1 MTHSEETRAA
11 EALSF
16 QEVIMRLNRYW
27 ADYGCLMWQPYSE
40 KLGAGTGNPATTLR
54 VLGPEPWNVAY
65 VEPSYRADDGR
76 YAENPNRMQMHTQY
90 QVILKPE
97 PGNPQELY
105 LGSLEA
111 IGIRMREHDVRF
123 VEDNWE
129 SPALGS
135 WGLGWQVWLD
145 GQEISQYTYFQQ
157 AGGLPCDPVP
167 VELTYGLERIVLYL
181 QKVHSVWEIDWDGV
195 HTYGDIYKRSEIEH
209 CIYNFELADV
219 ERLTQM
225 YNLYLAE
232 ARACI
237 ARGLVIPAY
246 DYVLRCSHTFNLLD
260 ARGAVGITERA
271 SYFSRMRD
279 LSRQVAR
286 LYVEQRKEMGY
297 PFLSYAPAVPAVA
310 GLPTESPA
318 TVTGLLPAVA
328 GLPTEPPATFLL
340 EIGTEEL
347 PAGDLRI
354 VLDYLSAAVPKML
367 DEARLS
373 YEPVRVVGTPRRQ
386 AVLVSGLAP
395 RQPNRTLDV
404 QGPPAKVAFDAAGKP
419 TRAAEGFAQKQGVPV
434 ESLRVVT
441 EGDKTYV
448 VATRTEAGRSA
459 AAILSEQLPG
469 LLAGLRFPKA
479 MRWNQSGV
487 SFSRPL
493 RWLVSLL
500 GDQVIPF
507 DFAGVSSGRSSRG
520 LRPLGSPPFE
530 LAHADD
536 YLATLAAQS
545 IVLDEGE
552 RREQIRTQAAAL
564 AASVGGGIPDDPDL
578 LDEVTNLVE
587 CPTALLGR
595 FEPDFLA
602 LPQDVLVTAMR
613 KHQLYFP
620 VTGPEGKL
628 LPYFVTVRNGDDRHL
643 DTVRE
648 GNEEVLRARF
658 SDARFFYEHDIRK
671 PLEEFLPRLGTLT
684 FQEQLGSMLDK
695 CRRLEQLVP
704 HVGRGLGLGEPD
716 RAVALRAAH
725 LCKADLATQLV
736 IEFTNLQGLMG
747 HHYAL
752 RSGEPSAVA
761 LAIAEHYLPRSA
773 RDRLPATKPGLALAI
788 ADRLDSLVG
797 LFATGLAPTG
807 STDPY
812 HLRRDA
818 LGIVQ
823 SLVAHEIR
831 LPLRPLLAQA
841 AVLMPVAAGDQVLEE
856 VLAFIGERLRG
867 WLRDKG
873 FRYDVVD
880 AVLAERAGDPYSA
893 YRTAAQLSA
902 WVERSD
908 WLDLLNAYG
917 RCIRIV
923 RDQPREFEYTHGAD
937 PHPATVA
944 LGEAY
949 RQARAQVTPHSD
961 VDRLL
966 TALWPAIPVINRFF
980 DEVLVMDPDRALRE
994 ERLGLLQ
1001 ALWRLSRGII
1011 DVTRLEG
1018 F

>member
-1 MTHSEETRAA
+1 MANP
-11 EALSF
+11 LSF
-16 QEVIMRLNRYW
+16 QEVIMRLDRYW
-27 ADYGCLMWQPYSE
+27 ADYGCLIWQPYSE

-97 PGNPQELY
+97 PGSPQELY

-167 VELTYGLERIVLYL
+167 VELTYGLERIVLCL
-181 QKVHSVWEIDWDGV
+181 QKVRSVWEIDWDGV
-195 HTYGDIYKRSEIEH
+195 HTYGEIYKRPEIEH

-232 ARACI
+232 TKACM

-246 DYVLRCSHTFNLLD
+246 DYVLRCSHIFNILD
-260 ARGAVGITERA
+260 ARGAIGITERA

-286 LYVEQRKEMGY
+286 LYIEQRKEMGY
-297 PFLSYAPAVPAVA
+297 PFLKHLTGQPGPSPTPAGPSVPQA
-310 GLPTESPA
+310 GQPVSPSS
-318 TVTGLLPAVA
+318 
-328 GLPTEPPATFLL
+328 FLL

-347 PAGDLRI
+347 PASDLRLA
-354 VLDYLSAAVPKML
+354 LDQLGAAVPRML

-373 YEPVRVVGTPRRQ
+373 YESVRVVGTPRRQ
-386 AVLVSGLAP
+386 AVLVSGLAA
-395 RQPNRTLDV
+395 RQMDRTLEV
-404 QGPPAKVAFDAAGKP
+404 QGPPAKAAFDATGKP

-434 ESLRVVT
+434 EALRVVT
-441 EGDKTYV
+441 EGDRAYV
-448 VATRTEAGRSA
+448 VATKVETGRSA
-459 AAILSEQLPG
+459 AEILSEQLPG
-469 LLAGLRFPKA
+469 LLAGLRFPRT
-479 MRWNQSGV
+479 MRWNQTGV
-487 SFSRPL
+487 AFSRPL
-493 RWLVSLL
+493 RWLVALL
-500 GDQVIPF
+500 GDQVIPLE
-507 DFAGVSSGRSSRG
+507 FAGVSSGRTTRG
-520 LRPLGSPPFE
+520 LRPLGSPPIE
-530 LAHADD
+530 LPRADD
-536 YLATLAAQS
+536 YLATMVS
-545 IVLDEGE
+545 HHIVVDEAE
-552 RREQIRTQAAAL
+552 RREQIRAQARAL
-564 AASVGGGIPDDPDL
+564 AASAGGTVPDDPEL

-587 CPTALLGR
+587 RPTALLGR
-595 FEPDFLA
+595 FEPEFLV

-620 VTGPEGKL
+620 VTGPGGKL
-628 LPYFVTVRNGDDRHL
+628 LPYFIAVRNGDDLHL
-643 DTVRE
+643 DVVRE

-658 SDARFFYEHDIRK
+658 ADARFFYENDIRK
-671 PLEEFLPRLGTLT
+671 PLEDFLPRLGTLT

-695 CRRLEQLVP
+695 SRRLEQLVTIA
-704 HVGRGLGLGEPD
+704 GKELGLD
-716 RAVALRAAH
+716 DSDLAVAQRAAH

-736 IEFTNLQGLMG
+736 IEFTSLQGLMG
-747 HHYAL
+747 REYAL
-752 RSGEPSAVA
+752 HSGEPEAVA
-761 LAIAEHYLPRSA
+761 VAIAEHYLPRSA
-773 RDRLPATKPGLALAI
+773 GDRLPATRPGLALAV
-788 ADRLDSLVG
+788 ANRLDSLVG
-797 LFATGLAPTG
+797 LFAVGLAPTG
-807 STDPY
+807 SADPY

-818 LGIVQ
+818 LGLVR
-823 SLVAHEIR
+823 SLIAHNIR
-831 LPLRPLLAQA
+831 FPLKPMLAQA
-841 AVLMPVAAGDQVLEE
+841 AALMPFPVGESVLGE

-880 AVLAERAGDPYSA
+880 AVLVERAGDPYSA
-893 YRTAAQLSA
+893 YRTVAQLSA
-902 WVERSD
+902 WVGRSD
-908 WLDLLNAYG
+908 WLELLNAYG

-923 RDQPREFEYTHGAD
+923 RDQEEEFECKPGVD
-937 PHPATVA
+937 PEPATAA
-944 LGEAY
+944 LWDATQ
-949 RQARAQVTPHSD
+949 QARAQVTPQSD

-966 TALWPAIPVINRFF
+966 TALWPAIPAINRFF
-980 DEVLVMDPDRALRE
+980 DEVLVMDQDRVLRE
-994 ERLGLLQ
+994 NRLGLLQ
-1001 ALWRLSRGII
+1001 ALWRLSRGIV